1 MTIRSLQLIAIL
13 CTALAGCGGLKSAS
27 DDGLAFSEIKLDGRV
42 PFVPAVYGDA
52 RFTVTSVEVVVPA
65 TLRVSEEN
73 KFHPN
78 TDIVWRGEAPG
89 DRYAQVKSIVEDG
102 LSSGAAGLKT
112 GPKAVLTVQV
122 ERFHAITEKA
132 RYVVEGVHDIVFVL
146 TLRDAKTDAILEGPR
161 RVEVDIKATG
171 GEAAIAEDIAGRTQ
185 RVVIV
190 EGLAEAIRRELS
202 GPLSLVPPKKRG
214 IFAGFN

>member
-1 MTIRSLQLIAIL
+1 MTIRTFQFTAIL
-13 CTALAGCGGLKSAS
+13 CTALAGCGVLKSAS
-27 DDGLAFSEIKLDGRV
+27 DDGLAFSEIKLDGRL
-42 PFVPAVYGDA
+42 PFVAAAYGDA
-52 RFTVTSVEVVVPA
+52 RFAVTSIEVVVPA

-78 TDIVWRGEAPG
+78 ADIVWRGDPPG
-89 DRYAQVKSIVEDG
+89 DRYAQVKSIIEDG
-102 LSSGAAGLKT
+102 LSTGSASLKS
-112 GPKAVLTVQV
+112 GPKAVLAVQV

-132 RYVVEGVHDIVFVL
+132 RYVVDGVHDIVFVL
-146 TLRDAKTDAILEGPR
+146 TLRDAPTGAILEGPR
-161 RVEVDIKATG
+161 RIEVSIKATG
-171 GEAAIAEDIAGRTQ
+171 GDAAIAEDLAGRTQ

-202 GPLSLVPPKKRG
+202 GPLSLVPSKRRG